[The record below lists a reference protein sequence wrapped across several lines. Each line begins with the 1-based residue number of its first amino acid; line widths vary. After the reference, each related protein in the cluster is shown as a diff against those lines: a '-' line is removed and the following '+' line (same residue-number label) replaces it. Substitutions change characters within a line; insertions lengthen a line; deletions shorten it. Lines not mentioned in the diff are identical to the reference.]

1 MNKIFKYFLILLSLV
16 LVIIPIIFAV
26 TLYNTSRDAI
36 DSSFSDN
43 SNRVSNLR
51 DGKVNPAK
59 DPISVLFLGIDD
71 NKGRRD
77 GGQATEK
84 SRTDAMILSTFNP
97 DKKQVRMLSIPRD
110 TISYIPK
117 VGYFDKI
124 THAHAFGG
132 PNASMDAVEATL
144 NVPVDYYVRIDMDA
158 FVQAVDELGGIYYD
172 VPYNL
177 NEPNTADDGRIKV
190 KKGYHKLNGDQALAV
205 ARTRYHDSDLKR
217 GQRQMDLIK
226 ILATKAQKLDK
237 VDKLDNLIK
246 IVGKNSKHNLSNKDI
261 QKLLTTYLPADLE
274 IKTSQIE
281 GENELLNG
289 VYYYNP
295 DIKSLKKYANIL
307 RSDLGLSKITDEDEF
322 LNARVI
328 EQYGELIPLTPIDDS
343 LLRENQKNSD
353 EDEDAD
359 DQSQNDNE
367 QYDNSNNQQ
376 WDHSGNGQ
384 WDNQQ
389 NPNNGFNQNPGV
401 NQDPNMN
408 NNPAQQQVPS
418 GQDFY

>member
-26 TLYNTSRDAI
+26 MLYKTSRSAI

-59 DPISVLFLGIDD
+59 EPISILFLGIDD
-71 NKGRRD
+71 NKGRRE

-177 NEPNTADDGRIKV
+177 NEPNTGDNGRIKV

-237 VDKLDNLIK
+237 VNKLDNLIK

-261 QKLLTTYLPADLE
+261 QKLLTTYLPADLD
-274 IKTSQIE
+274 IKTAQIE
-281 GENELLNG
+281 GDNELLNG
-289 VYYYNP
+289 IYYYNP
-295 DIKSLKKYANIL
+295 DIKSIKKYANLL
-307 RSDLGLSKITDEDEF
+307 RSDLGLSKIKDKDEF
-322 LNARVI
+322 LNERVI
-328 EQYGELIPLTPIDDS
+328 KQYGELIPLTTIDDS
-343 LLRENQKNSD
+343 LLRDNQKD
-353 EDEDAD
+353 TTEDEEND
-359 DQSQNDNE
+359 DQSQDEQSNNNQ
-367 QYDNSNNQQ
+367 QYDNSGNEQWNNQQ
-376 WDHSGNGQ
+376 
-384 WDNQQ
+384 NQ
-389 NPNNGFNQNPGV
+389 NNGFNQNQNPGN
-401 NQDPNMN
+401 NQNPNMN
-408 NNPAQQQVPS
+408 NNPAQQQAPS

>member
-26 TLYNTSRDAI
+26 MLYKTSRSAI

-59 DPISVLFLGIDD
+59 EPISILFLGIDD
-71 NKGRRD
+71 NKGRRE

-177 NEPNTADDGRIKV
+177 NEPNTGDDGRIKV
-190 KKGYHKLNGDQALAV
+190 KKGDHKLNGDQALAV

-237 VDKLDNLIK
+237 VNKLDNLIK

-261 QKLLTTYLPADLE
+261 QKLLTTYLPADLD
-274 IKTSQIE
+274 IKTAQIE
-281 GENELLNG
+281 GDNELLNG
-289 VYYYNP
+289 IYYYNP
-295 DIKSLKKYANIL
+295 DIKSIKKYANLL
-307 RSDLGLSKITDEDEF
+307 RSDLGLSKIKDKDEF
-322 LNARVI
+322 LNERVI
-328 EQYGELIPLTPIDDS
+328 KQYGELIPLTPIDDS
-343 LLRENQKNSD
+343 LLRDNQKD
-353 EDEDAD
+353 TTEDEESD
-359 DQSQNDNE
+359 DQSQDEQSNNNQ
-367 QYDNSNNQQ
+367 QYDNSGNEQ
-376 WDHSGNGQ
+376 WN
-384 WDNQQ
+384 NQQ
-389 NPNNGFNQNPGV
+389 NPNNGFNQNQNPG
-401 NQDPNMN
+401 NQQNPNMN
-408 NNPAQQQVPS
+408 NNPAQQQAPS

>member
-26 TLYNTSRDAI
+26 MLYKTSRSAI

-51 DGKVNPAK
+51 DSKVNPAK
-59 DPISVLFLGIDD
+59 EPISILFLGIDD
-71 NKGRRD
+71 NKGRRE

-144 NVPVDYYVRIDMDA
+144 NIPVDYYVRIDMDA
-158 FVQAVDELGGIYYD
+158 FVEAVDELGGIYYD
-172 VPYNL
+172 VPYDL
-177 NEPNTADDGRIKV
+177 NEPNTGDDGRIKV

-237 VDKLDNLIK
+237 VNKLDSLIK

-261 QKLLTTYLPADLE
+261 QKLLTTYLPADLD
-274 IKTSQIE
+274 IKTAQIE

-289 VYYYNP
+289 IYYYNP
-295 DIKSLKKYANIL
+295 DMKSIKKYANLL
-307 RSDLGLSKITDEDEF
+307 RSDLGLSKIKDKDEF
-322 LNARVI
+322 LNERVI
-328 EQYGELIPLTPIDDS
+328 KQYGELIPLTPIDES
-343 LLRENQKNSD
+343 LLRDNQKDTTESDDENS
-353 EDEDAD
+353 D
-359 DQSQNDNE
+359 DQSQSDNNE
-367 QYDNSNNQQ
+367 QYNN
-376 WDHSGNGQ
+376 SGNEQ
-384 WDNQQ
+384 WNNQQ
-389 NPNNGFNQNPGV
+389 NPNNGFNQNQNPN
-401 NQDPNMN
+401 NQQNPNMN
-408 NNPAQQQVPS
+408 MNPAQQQAPS